1 MKKVILVAMLM
12 VILATPLSSCDGV
25 QKWGWKYNTR
35 GEQEIDNKLDE
46 ALAKLDNL
54 ADRITVLS
62 KQLKLLE
69 EAKKAEA
76 K

>member
-1 MKKVILVAMLM
+1 
-12 VILATPLSSCDGV
+12 
-25 QKWGWKYNTR
+25 
-35 GEQEIDNKLDE
+35 LDE